1 MNRDAR
7 RAGGGLA
14 CVVLVGVIA
23 GCRGDEAPP
32 DENEDTGTS
41 GITVTATMTVGE
53 SDSTEMKFDMGG
65 STNVTMATNVEGGT
79 GCTEVTVS
87 VEPMIPT
94 VVLQVDQSGSMT
106 DDFSGMPRWD
116 ALYQTLMEPGGVVD
130 ALQGDVRFGLA
141 LYSSENGNEGG
152 MCPMLTEV
160 PPALDNHA
168 AIDAVYGPANPID
181 ETPTGE
187 SLAAVADGLALFAEP
202 GPKAIV
208 LATDGE
214 PDTCAVPNPQDG
226 QPEVIAAV
234 QAAYGDD
241 IETFVISVGDEV
253 GADHLQEVANAGVGK
268 PVDDPNPAPYYIALD
283 AAALVDAFHE
293 IIAGFISCQLPI
305 DGIVDLEQQCEG
317 TVLLDGVE
325 LECPVDWHMLDEST
339 LELLGD
345 ACLLLKDGQSHTVDA
360 SWPCD
365 AVSIP

>member
-1 MNRDAR
+1 ME
-7 RAGGGLA
+7 GSGS
-14 CVVLVGVIA
+14 
-23 GCRGDEAPP
+23 
-32 DENEDTGTS
+32 S
-41 GITVTATMTVGE
+41 GIDLTAGTGE
-53 SDSTEMKFDMGG
+53 SAESDPMKLDMGVT
-65 STNVTMATNVEGGT
+65 TNVTDPTNADAST

-87 VEPMIPT
+87 VEPVIPT

-106 DDFSGMPRWD
+106 DDFSGMQRWD

-141 LYSSENGNEGG
+141 LYSSMDGDAGPT
-152 MCPMLTEV
+152 CPMLTEV
-160 PPALDNHA
+160 PPALDNHG
-168 AIDAVYGPANPID
+168 AIDAVYGPSLPID

-187 SLAAVADGLALFAEP
+187 SLAAVAQGLAPFAEP

-234 QAAYGDD
+234 QAAYADD

-253 GADHLQEVANAGVGK
+253 GAPHLQQVANAGVGK
-268 PVDDPNPAPYYIALD
+268 DVDDPNPAPYYIALD

-293 IIAGFISCQLPI
+293 IISGFISCQLTI
-305 DGIVDLEQQCEG
+305 DGIVDLDQQCEG

-325 LECPVDWHMLDEST
+325 LMCPVDWQMLDEST
-339 LELLGD
+339 LELLGA
-345 ACLLLKDGQSHTVDA
+345 ACETLKDGQSHQIDA
-360 SWPCD
+360 SWPCGAID
-365 AVSIP
+365 IP